1 MIKLIKVL
9 DLIGIEIV
17 VSIYLGKEKLYFGTC
32 GKVPKSIW
40 EHAYIK
46 KMDFDYK
53 TEKYKIAIRYNW
65 RDV

>member
-1 MIKLIKVL
+1 MIKLTKVL
-9 DLIGIEIV
+9 DLIGIENV

-53 TEKYKIAIRYNW
+53 TEKYRIAIRYNW

>member
-1 MIKLIKVL
+1 MIKLTKVL
-9 DLIGIEIV
+9 DLIGVENV

-46 KMDFDYK
+46 KWTLIIK
-53 TEKYKIAIRYNW
+53 PKNIK
-65 RDV
+65 